1 MVRPP
6 HLRLP
11 IGTLPPLAVDAMIT
25 LAMTTVSVLLGLERP
40 PAHWPPFGILG
51 ITLTCIANLSTIARR
66 RAPLTVML
74 VCCVLWI
81 CYIALGY
88 WPMVNS
94 LAPMLAIYTVAA
106 QRPPRLAALA
116 AAVMGSTWIYAG
128 LRTQGSDMASV
139 IAQAL
144 AWPTVLWKFGDS
156 ARKLTINNRRLAETA
171 EQLRLEQEDRARR
184 AVADERTRIAR
195 ELHDVVAHHLS
206 VIAVQAGLAR
216 YVLESNVD
224 TAARAL
230 DTVLDTGSE
239 ALDELRR
246 VLALLRTTSEE
257 PDEGEPY
264 TPASGLNQL
273 TALAERVTA
282 AGVPVRVET
291 IGNPCP
297 LPPGVDLCAFRIVQE
312 SLTNTMKHAPG
323 SRATVA
329 VCYGGD
335 HLTVRVTDD
344 GAGTTPA
351 PGPGTGNGLL
361 GMRERAQLYG
371 GLLRAGA
378 RPEGGFEV
386 LLRLPA
392 GDATVGHPG

>member
-1 MVRPP
+1 
-6 HLRLP
+6 
-11 IGTLPPLAVDAMIT
+11 MIT
-25 LAMTTVSVLLGLERP
+25 LATTTVSVLLGLERP
-40 PAHWPPFGILG
+40 PAHWPPPGALG
-51 ITLTCIANLSTIARR
+51 ITLTCIGNLSTVARR

-74 VCCVLWI
+74 FCCALWAW
-81 CYIALGY
+81 YITLGY

-106 QRPPRLAALA
+106 QRPSRYAALA
-116 AAVMGSTWIYAG
+116 AAVMGGTWIYAG
-128 LRTQGSDMASV
+128 LRTQDSAMASV
-139 IAQAL
+139 VAQAL

-156 ARKLTINNRRLAETA
+156 ARKLAINNERLAETA
-171 EQLRLEQEDRARR
+171 ERLRLEQEDRARR

-216 YVLESNVD
+216 YVLESD
-224 TAARAL
+224 PGTAARAL

-246 VLALLRTTSEE
+246 VLALLRANSED

-264 TPASGLNQL
+264 TPASGLGQL

-282 AGVPVRVET
+282 AGVSVRVET
-291 IGNPCP
+291 TGDPHP

-312 SLTNTMKHAPG
+312 SLTNTLKHAPG

-329 VCYGGD
+329 VRYGGD
-335 HLTVRVTDD
+335 DLTVRVTDD
-344 GAGTTPA
+344 GAGST

-371 GLLRAGA
+371 GLLRAGP

-386 LLRLPA
+386 LLTLPS
-392 GDATVGHPG
+392 GDATIRHPEQ